1 MVQCPSCARQHEPCP
16 ICPDCGA
23 PIAAELDCFA
33 ALGLPHKLVIDPSM
47 LEERYH
53 ELGRR
58 IHPDRFATG
67 PSAVRGASLRSTAL
81 LTRSY
86 RTLRD
91 PVSRG
96 RYWLDLKGEKLG
108 ENNRV
113 PPELAELVFEVQE
126 KLADLRSARQNG
138 SGEARSLVADMG
150 SQQAA
155 IQASMDEAREQLA
168 RNFEGWDAG
177 DGGQDG
183 KRVAEL
189 KAILSRIAYLNRL
202 LGDVGAELDSVK
214 AI

>member
-1 MVQCPSCARQHEPCP
+1 MVKCPSCARQYEPCL
-16 ICPDCGA
+16 ICPECGA

-33 ALGLPHKLVIDPSM
+33 ALGLPHKLVIDPST

-58 IHPDRFATG
+58 IHPDRFATSA
-67 PSAVRGASLRSTAL
+67 SAVRESSLKSTAL

-96 RYWLDLKGEKLG
+96 RYWLELGDEKLG
-108 ENNRV
+108 ENNKV

-138 SGEARSLVADMG
+138 GHEARSLAEEM
-150 SQQAA
+150 SRQREAL
-155 IQASMDEAREQLA
+155 QASMDEAREALT
-168 RNFEGWDAG
+168 RNFERWDAD
-177 DGGQDG
+177 DGGDCS
-183 KRVAEL
+183 KRVGEL
-189 KAILSRIAYLNRL
+189 KAILSKIAYLRRL
-202 LGDVGAELDSVK
+202 LGDVDAELES
-214 AI
+214 ARTI